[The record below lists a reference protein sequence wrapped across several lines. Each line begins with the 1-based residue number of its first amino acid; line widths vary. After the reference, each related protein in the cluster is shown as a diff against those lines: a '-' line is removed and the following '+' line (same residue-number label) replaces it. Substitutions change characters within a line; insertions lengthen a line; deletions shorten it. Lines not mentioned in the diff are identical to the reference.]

1 MYGRGCISRRVY
13 VPLLNLYPH
22 REVDCSKDTGSMA
35 DKVKCR
41 LLEYK
46 LQLALSPLHLQSN
59 KGG

>member
-1 MYGRGCISRRVY
+1 
-13 VPLLNLYPH
+13 
-22 REVDCSKDTGSMA
+22 MA